1 MTRRALVTG
10 GAGFIGSH
18 VADALIAEGFAVEIL
33 DDLSS
38 GRRENVA
45 EGVRLHELDVGSAD
59 AARVVREGEF
69 DVICHL
75 AAQIDVRKSVADP
88 VRDARINVLGTL
100 NLAEAVRAS
109 GRATRIVFA
118 STGGALYG
126 DFVTPPNVE
135 DFPKDPESPYGIAKL
150 SAEYYLAYYGRLHGL
165 ETVVLRYANV
175 YGPRQDP
182 HGEAGVV
189 AIFCNR
195 ILAGEALTVFGD
207 GAQTR
212 DYVFVKDVARA
223 NVAAATRPL
232 PAAGRLD
239 ARGFNVGTAVETSVL
254 ELAAQLQASAG
265 REVGIV
271 HAPARPGE
279 QARSAVSIDKA
290 RERLG
295 WAPRVSLADGLAE
308 TYEWFAARR
317 AAAAGGAA

>member
-1 MTRRALVTG
+1 MARRALVTG

-18 VADALIAEGFAVEIL
+18 VVEALAAEGFEVEVL
-33 DDLSS
+33 DNLSS

-45 EGVRLHELDVGSAD
+45 EGVPLHELDVGSAE
-59 AARVVREGEF
+59 AAALVREGGY

-75 AAQIDVRKSVADP
+75 AAQIDVRRSVADP
-88 VRDARINVLGTL
+88 LYDARINVLGTV
-100 NLAEAVRAS
+100 NVAEAVRAS
-109 GRATRIVFA
+109 GRRTRIVFA

-150 SAEYYLAYYGRLHGL
+150 SAEYYLSYYGRLHGL
-165 ETVVLRYANV
+165 ETAVLRYANV

-195 ILAGEALTVFGD
+195 ILSGEPMTVFGD
-207 GAQTR
+207 GRQTR

-239 ARGFNVGTAVETSVL
+239 ARAYNVGTAVETTVL
-254 ELAAQLQASAG
+254 ELAAQLQAVAG
-265 REVGIV
+265 RDVGV
-271 HAPARPGE
+271 THAPARPGE
-279 QARSAVSIDKA
+279 QMRSAVRIHKA
-290 RERLG
+290 RAELG
-295 WAPRVSLADGLAE
+295 WSPQATLADGLEE
-308 TYEWFAARR
+308 TYRWFEARR
-317 AAAAGGAA
+317 MAEAGA

>member
-1 MTRRALVTG
+1 MARRALVTG

-18 VADALIAEGFAVEIL
+18 VVEALAADGFEVEVL
-33 DDLSS
+33 DNLSS
-38 GRRENVA
+38 GRRQNLA
-45 EGVRLHELDVGSAD
+45 AGVRLHELDVGSAD
-59 AARVVREGEF
+59 AARLVREGGY

-88 VRDARINVLGTL
+88 VRDATINVLGTV
-100 NLAEAVRAS
+100 NVAEAVRAS
-109 GRATRIVFA
+109 GRRTRIVFA

-150 SAEYYLAYYGRLHGL
+150 SAEYYLSYYGRLHGL
-165 ETVVLRYANV
+165 ETAVLRYANV

-195 ILAGEALTVFGD
+195 ILAGEAMTVFGD
-207 GAQTR
+207 GEQTR

-239 ARGFNVGTAVETSVL
+239 ARAFNVGMAVETTVL
-254 ELAAQLQASAG
+254 ALAAQLQAVAG
-265 REVGIV
+265 REVGV
-271 HAPARPGE
+271 THAPARPGE
-279 QARSAVSIDKA
+279 PMRSAVRIDKA
-290 RERLG
+290 RAELG
-295 WAPRVSLADGLAE
+295 WTPQATLADGLEE
-308 TYEWFAARR
+308 TYRWFEARR
-317 AAAAGGAA
+317 MAEAGA